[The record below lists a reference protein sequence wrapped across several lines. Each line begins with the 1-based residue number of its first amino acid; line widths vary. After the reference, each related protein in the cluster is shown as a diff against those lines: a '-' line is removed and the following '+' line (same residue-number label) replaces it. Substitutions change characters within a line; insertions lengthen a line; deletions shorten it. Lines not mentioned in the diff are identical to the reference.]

1 MTQPKGPR
9 LLHTLKLFGLLAAFL
24 LLYPLCYL
32 AWFLRGEASVPL
44 SLLGERVRFLF
55 RPFR

>member
-32 AWFLRGEASVPL
+32 AWFLRGEASVTL
-44 SLLGERVRFLF
+44 SLLG
-55 RPFR
+55 